1 MQVIKAAKMTY
12 RLGEKKHFTGTV
24 QLDEITVK
32 EFQADV
38 KVYRVFFAPG
48 ARTYWHTHQEGQVL
62 HIVAGMGR
70 IGTLRESMIEVGP
83 DDVAYICPGEKH
95 WHGAA
100 PERSMIHFATSP
112 DNEGKDTGWGEEV
125 TDDEYN
131 GRVVRGVKP

>member
-1 MQVIKAAKMTY
+1 MQVIKAAQMTS
-12 RLGEKKHFTGTV
+12 RLGRKEQFTGTV
-24 QLDEITVK
+24 LIDKIVGK
-32 EFQADV
+32 ETGV

-48 ARTYWHTHQEGQVL
+48 AHTNWHTHQEGQVL

-83 DDVAYICPGEKH
+83 DDVVYICPGEKH

-112 DNEGKDTGWGEEV
+112 DSEGKDTGWGEEV